1 MKLML
6 ANVDYRSHMTSEG
19 NELQLGLE
27 SAGWKLVGAGYD
39 DGCRDVQHLLDRH
52 RPEVVF
58 VQDVRDW
65 SPASPGSFRK
75 DIAFTGIRELAKRK
89 DVVRLT
95 VCKDAGSVED
105 DQRAFAESINA
116 DAIVTYYHAKSVLAV
131 SPWLQNYP
139 LIRTY
144 HTVDSQLVESIP
156 MSADRK
162 RALVSGAINPQVY
175 PLRTLAVACARTIGA
190 DVLQHPGYSNQGCS
204 TGNYLR
210 TLAGYKVHVATASKF
225 GFALRKIIESVAMGT
240 TPVTDLPSY
249 DVLPGID
256 SSIVRIPSS
265 ATVSQL
271 KDAVEHAADSW
282 SLEQRME
289 FAKVA
294 RELYD
299 FRVMGAR
306 LDAAIVKDR
315 VTA

>member
-1 MKLML
+1 MVPNLEAHQLWRWGRTQMKLML

-95 VCKDAGSVED
+95 VCKDAGSVQD

-139 LIRTY
+139 L
-144 HTVDSQLVESIP
+144 
-156 MSADRK
+156 
-162 RALVSGAINPQVY
+162 
-175 PLRTLAVACARTIGA
+175 
-190 DVLQHPGYSNQGCS
+190 
-204 TGNYLR
+204 
-210 TLAGYKVHVATASKF
+210 
-225 GFALRKIIESVAMGT
+225 
-240 TPVTDLPSY
+240 
-249 DVLPGID
+249 
-256 SSIVRIPSS
+256 
-265 ATVSQL
+265 
-271 KDAVEHAADSW
+271 
-282 SLEQRME
+282 
-289 FAKVA
+289 
-294 RELYD
+294 
-299 FRVMGAR
+299 
-306 LDAAIVKDR
+306 
-315 VTA
+315 